1 MQWLLKTVYITTQ
14 CENYRDQSHSCLK
27 EELLIQEKSYQIQQQ
42 QNQSFIITIY
52 LHLSWTTVE
61 RFGISGI
68 RL

>member
-1 MQWLLKTVYITTQ
+1 VYITTQ

-52 LHLSWTTVE
+52 LHLS
-61 RFGISGI
+61 
-68 RL
+68 